1 MSLEKV
7 RQVAYLR
14 TKNPRRP
21 WEINYPIDLHT
32 RSGLPSDTPMHGPT
46 TQLSKHGNSLFGRGP
61 TVIAWIA
68 LALCALPGV
77 SQAKLPLAQKH
88 EIRHQIDQLEDA
100 WRTAVLNG
108 NTTALDGLLADDYLA
123 ITASGTLQNKEETLN
138 NLREGRTKFTAL
150 DLSDRKVRFYGSTA
164 LVTSL
169 AEVNGA
175 TSDAELKGSFRYT
188 RVYVRN
194 PQGKWKIVSFE
205 ASRIREPGERADH
218 K

>member
-1 MSLEKV
+1 MAPVLVLIPVLLAVIFAASAPRLY
-7 RQVAYLR
+7 AGMPR
-14 TKNPRRP
+14 T
-21 WEINYPIDLHT
+21 
-32 RSGLPSDTPMHGPT
+32 
-46 TQLSKHGNSLFGRGP
+46 
-61 TVIAWIA
+61 
-68 LALCALPGV
+68 
-77 SQAKLPLAQKH
+77 QKH
-88 EIRHQIDQLEDA
+88 ESRREIDQLEEV
-100 WRTAVLNG
+100 WRNAVLQA
-108 NTTALDGLLADDYLA
+108 NTAAVDSLLADDYLA